1 MAAMA
6 DRFSYPRPNLIVS
19 SDGFSVEVRGRNTV
33 LYAETDKTIEVFA
46 EQVVIDEPTII
57 VRRADIRVWQARG
70 REIAVSES
78 ERERVLANIRG
89 AFDWKGW
96 KLAVE

>member
-6 DRFSYPRPNLIVS
+6 GRFSYPRPNLIVS
-19 SDGFSVEVRGRNTV
+19 SDGFSVEVRGHNTI
-33 LYAETDKTIEVFA
+33 LYTETDQTIEVFA

-57 VRRADIRVWQARG
+57 IRRGDIRVWQATG
-70 REIAVSES
+70 REITVSES
-78 ERERVLANIRG
+78 ERERVLANIRS